1 MDVLFKGGAE
11 FGDGAFEI
19 VRRFCSESFDAEVTN
34 TNFCIAGHSVVCPTE
49 ISEGNTAK
57 CVRRKPYAAS
67 RREKAGMRASATF
80 RK

>member
-19 VRRFCSESFDAEVTN
+19 VRRFCSESFGAEVAN
-34 TNFCIAGHSVVCPTE
+34 TNFCIAGHSVVCSTE

-57 CVRRKPYAAS
+57 CVRRKPYVRDIAKGEGRHES
-67 RREKAGMRASATF
+67 QRYI
-80 RK
+80 